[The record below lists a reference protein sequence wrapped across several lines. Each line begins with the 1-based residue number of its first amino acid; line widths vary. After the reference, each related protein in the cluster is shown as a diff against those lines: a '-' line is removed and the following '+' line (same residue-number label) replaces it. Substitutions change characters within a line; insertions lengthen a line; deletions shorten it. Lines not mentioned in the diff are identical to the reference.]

1 MFLLYKFTR
10 NYFLFSYTSD
20 FDRRR
25 LECCHVLR
33 YQIVGRDQQSM
44 GRHCNHLLL
53 ETVSFL
59 THNQVIF
66 LRYLW
71 LTVLRLFVHGSFL
84 NVIVC

>member
-44 GRHCNHLLL
+44 GRHCNHLFHQSRRYWKLYPFSHTTKL
-53 ETVSFL
+53 FSC
-59 THNQVIF
+59 VICDWPF
-66 LRYLW
+66 C
-71 LTVLRLFVHGSFL
+71 
-84 NVIVC
+84 VCSSMDHF